1 MKQLLPN
8 GTNHILA
15 FTDKTNYGS
24 FRKFLFN
31 FRGLYVF

>member
-15 FTDKTNYGS
+15 FTDKTNLWY
-24 FRKFLFN
+24 FQK
-31 FRGLYVF
+31 VFV